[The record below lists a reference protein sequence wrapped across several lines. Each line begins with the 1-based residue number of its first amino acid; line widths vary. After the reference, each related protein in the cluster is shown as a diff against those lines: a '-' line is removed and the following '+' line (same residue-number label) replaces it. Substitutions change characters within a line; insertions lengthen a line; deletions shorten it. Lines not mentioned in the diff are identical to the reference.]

1 MIYFDTAYLVKCYIK
16 EPGWEKVREIARKRR
31 RIACSIY
38 GRMELHA
45 AFHRHGREGNL
56 SGDQLQT
63 VFTQLAL
70 DESRR
75 LWTWLPITEAIMNRV
90 VDTFKLLPTDVF
102 LRTADALHLATARE
116 NGIGEVFSNDDRMIQ
131 AAGSFLVRA
140 ENPIGPE

>member
-1 MIYFDTAYLVKCYIK
+1 MIYFDTAYLVKCYVK
-16 EPGWEKVREIARKRR
+16 EPGWETVREIARQRR

-45 AFHRHGREGNL
+45 AFHRHVREGNL
-56 SGDQLQT
+56 SGNQLQT

-75 LWTWLPITEAIMNRV
+75 LWTWLPITETIMNRV

-102 LRTADALHLATARE
+102 LRTADAVHLATARE
-116 NGIGEVFSNDDRMIQ
+116 NGISEVYTNDDRMIR
-131 AAGSFLVRA
+131 AAASFLVRA
-140 ENPIGPE
+140 ENPIGPG